1 MSVKPLLG
9 RNTARLRPPPDASVA
24 WTLPKLEGLRKG
36 LSFEWWNAMLR
47 RRKRRE
53 LVALLKGKGSEHM
66 RALIL
71 AASFTLG
78 PASAMWAQ
86 LAPPNQAGVAMG
98 HLHYNVRDVEANRK
112 FWIALGAQPVMMGA
126 REVLKFP
133 GVMVLL
139 TQAESSGGTEG
150 SVVNHVGFRVP
161 NVPQFMAKMKAA
173 GYRVQESDSRTA
185 KVGNV
190 FTPED
195 ERIEL
200 LEDMS
205 INVKFVPD
213 EGPYAPPS
221 KMTVPITLH
230 HIHFYVPAESIPQIK
245 AWYVKVFGA
254 IPGKR
259 HRSVDEAYQAADLPG
274 VNLNVAEAHG
284 KLAPIKGRR
293 LDHIGFEIQNLEA
306 FCKRLEGMGVK
317 LDQPYQKLPSG
328 IANAYLTDPWGTYI
342 ELTEG
347 LNRL

>member
-1 MSVKPLLG
+1 MRGLIAVLSLIILWPVG
-9 RNTARLRPPPDASVA
+9 AS
-24 WTLPKLEGLRKG
+24 WG
-36 LSFEWWNAMLR
+36 
-47 RRKRRE
+47 
-53 LVALLKGKGSEHM
+53 
-66 RALIL
+66 
-71 AASFTLG
+71 
-78 PASAMWAQ
+78 Q
-86 LAPPNQAGVAMG
+86 LYPPNAAGVAMG

-112 FWIALGAQPVMMGA
+112 FWIALGAQPVLLGT

-161 NVPQFMAKMKAA
+161 HVVQSLDRLKAA
-173 GYRVQESDSRTA
+173 GYKTELAASATG
-185 KVGNV
+185 KVGSV
-190 FTPED
+190 YSPED

-200 LEDMS
+200 LEDLS

-213 EGPYAPPS
+213 KGGYAPPS

-230 HIHFYVPAESIPQIK
+230 HIHFYVPENSIAEIK
-245 AWYVKVFGA
+245 AWYVRLFAA

-259 HRSVDEAYQAADLPG
+259 YRTDENAYEAADLPG

-284 KLAPIKGRR
+284 KLEPIKGRR
-293 LDHIGFEIQNLEA
+293 LDHIGFEIKNLEA
-306 FCKRLEGMGVK
+306 FCKKLEASGVK
-317 LDQPYQKLPSG
+317 LDRPYTKLPSG